1 MKEKDNIDETNSFKR
16 IFSDNINGV
25 VDIKSAGIRSRTGKI
40 IAAYNDLV
48 LMDFEK
54 VSQFLPD
61 GLFFVSYNHIVDF
74 QILKKGTP
82 KK

>member
-25 VDIKSAGIRSRTGKI
+25 VDIKSIGIRSRTGKV

-48 LMDFEK
+48 YIDFER
-54 VSQFLPD
+54 VSQFLSD
-61 GLFFVSYNHIVDF
+61 GLFFVSYRNIIDF
-74 QILKKGTP
+74 QIIQAGSP
-82 KK
+82 K